1 MYIIVYKKQIIKM
14 DKTKLIESIKNQL
27 KSLMSN
33 EVKFAEI
40 KAGDLMINCPD
51 EECVVGSEVFTVDA
65 DGNNVPLAD
74 GDYTL
79 DSGETISVV
88 SGKVSAIAITE
99 TVEAEVEVEVEGP
112 EGDASAEEDVTSEED
127 VEEMGYKPED
137 MKSLMARIDKM
148 EKMLEEMSKAN
159 NKMAQE
165 LSKVSNEPSTASISI
180 EPTEFKSV
188 EEKKESFGEVDIMAI
203 RQRARSSRK

>member
-1 MYIIVYKKQIIKM
+1 M
-14 DKTKLIESIKNQL
+14 DKTKLIASIKNQL
-27 KSLMSN
+27 KSLMMS

-51 EECVVGSEVFTVDA
+51 EECVVGSEVFTVDV
-65 DGNNVPLAD
+65 DGNNIPLAD

-88 SGKVSAIAITE
+88 SGKVSAIAIVE
-99 TVEAEVEVEVEGP
+99 TPVEAEVEVEVESP
-112 EGDASAEEDVTSEED
+112 EGDASEEEDVTEEED
-127 VEEMGYKPED
+127 VPED
-137 MKSLMARIDKM
+137 MKALMARVAKC
-148 EKMLEEMSKAN
+148 EAMLEEMSKAN

-165 LSKVSNEPSTASISI
+165 LSKVSGEPSTTPIAI

-188 EEKKESFGEVDIMAI
+188 EEKKEGFGAVDIMAI
-203 RQRARSSRK
+203 RQRARASRK

>member
-1 MYIIVYKKQIIKM
+1 M
-14 DKTKLIESIKNQL
+14 DKTKLIENIKNQL
-27 KSLMSN
+27 KSLMTS

-51 EECVVGSEVFTVDA
+51 EECVVGSEVFTPDA

-88 SGKVSAIAITE
+88 SGKVTAIAITE
-99 TVEAEVEVEVEGP
+99 TPVEAEVEVEVEP
-112 EGDASAEEDVTSEED
+112 TEDEEPVIED
-127 VEEMGYKPED
+127 EPVDDNEEEMGYKPED
-137 MKSLMARIDKM
+137 MKSLMARVAKM

-165 LSKVSNEPSTASISI
+165 LSKVSNEPSTTSIAI

-188 EEKKESFGEVDIMAI
+188 AEKKDGSSSVDIMSI
-203 RQRARSSRK
+203 RERARASRR

>member
-1 MYIIVYKKQIIKM
+1 M
-14 DKTKLIESIKNQL
+14 DKTKLIENIKNQL
-27 KSLMSN
+27 KSLMAS

-51 EECVVGSEVFTVDA
+51 EECVVGSEVFTPDQ
-65 DGNNVPLAD
+65 DGNNIPLAD

-88 SGKVSAIAITE
+88 AGKVTAIAIAE
-99 TVEAEVEVEVEGP
+99 TPVEAAVEIEVEPSEEEMPEEEAAP
-112 EGDASAEEDVTSEED
+112 EGDTKE
-127 VEEMGYKPED
+127 ED
-137 MKSLMARIDKM
+137 MKALAARVAKC
-148 EKMLEEMSKAN
+148 EAMLEEMSKAN

-165 LSKVSNEPSTASISI
+165 LSKVSSEPSTTSITV

-188 EEKKESFGEVDIMAI
+188 EEKKEGSGAVDIMAI
-203 RQRARSSRK
+203 RERARKSR

>member
-1 MYIIVYKKQIIKM
+1 M
-14 DKTKLIESIKNQL
+14 DKTKLIENIKNQL
-27 KSLMSN
+27 KFLMTS

-51 EECVVGSEVFTVDA
+51 EECVVGSEVFTPDA

-88 SGKVSAIAITE
+88 SGKVTAIAITE
-99 TVEAEVEVEVEGP
+99 TPVEAAEADVEVEVEP
-112 EGDASAEEDVTSEED
+112 TEDEEPVIED
-127 VEEMGYKPED
+127 EPVDDNEED
-137 MKSLMARIDKM
+137 MKSLMARVAKC
-148 EKMLEEMSKAN
+148 EAMLEEMSKAN

-165 LSKVSNEPSTASISI
+165 LSKVSNEPSTTSIAI

-188 EEKKESFGEVDIMAI
+188 AEKKDGSSAVDIMSI
-203 RQRARSSRK
+203 RERARASRR

>member
-1 MYIIVYKKQIIKM
+1 M
-14 DKTKLIESIKNQL
+14 DKTKLIENIKNQL
-27 KSLMSN
+27 KSLMMN

-40 KAGDLMINCPD
+40 KAGDLMINTPD
-51 EECVVGSEVFTVDA
+51 EEAVVGSEVFTPDA

-88 SGKVSAIAITE
+88 AGKVTAIAISE
-99 TVEAEVEVEVEGP
+99 TPVEA
-112 EGDASAEEDVTSEED
+112 AEEDVEVDVEPTED
-127 VEEMGYKPED
+127 GEPVVTDDEEMGYKPED
-137 MKSLMARIDKM
+137 MKSLMERMAKC

-165 LSKVSNEPSTASISI
+165 LSKVSSEPSKTPITV
-180 EPTEFKSV
+180 EPTGFKSV
-188 EEKKESFGEVDIMAI
+188 EERKDGSGAIDIMAI
-203 RQRARSSRK
+203 RERARSSRK